1 MKSRFAILIII
12 LSTITIKSFAQEKT
26 PIFIGLQPGFTSEP
40 YYDKNEFDLNIIPIT
55 FQMPISKHIDVRLI
69 SLANYHFGGK
79 ENGFSDIGFQFV
91 LPIYFKKKEMAK
103 IIPQG
108 LYLGPV
114 LGIGRNLI
122 NDHYTTTLAIEPGY
136 QFPTKKSFSISM
148 GLQLGGSYFAYDNQP
163 NVWRNHFGFKV
174 NIGFWVNKN

>member
-1 MKSRFAILIII
+1 MKSRFVIIIII
-12 LSTITIKSFAQEKT
+12 LTALIKTGSAQDKK
-26 PIFIGLQPGFTSEP
+26 PIFIGLQPGFTAEP
-40 YYDKNEFDLNIIPIT
+40 YYDKNEFDINIIPVTI
-55 FQMPISKHIDVRLI
+55 QMPISKRLDIRLI
-69 SLANYHFGGK
+69 TLANYHFGGK

-91 LPIYFKKKEMAK
+91 LPFYLKKKEAPN

-108 LYLGPV
+108 FYLGPV

-148 GLQLGGSYFAYDNQP
+148 GLQLGGSYFTYDNQP
-163 NVWRNHFGFKV
+163 NILRSHFGFKV